1 MDYPAH
7 AVLRRMQE
15 LLRLRRLQH
24 NPDTRSAQLLR
35 LRRLQRLRLQVI
47 HTAKAYTP
55 DGGKAQRLCRFFARR
70 ESATADGGIVGS
82 AALTK
87 LCRGAIIEI

>member
-1 MDYPAH
+1 
-7 AVLRRMQE
+7 MQE

-70 ESATADGGIVGS
+70 GGGTATADGGIMGS